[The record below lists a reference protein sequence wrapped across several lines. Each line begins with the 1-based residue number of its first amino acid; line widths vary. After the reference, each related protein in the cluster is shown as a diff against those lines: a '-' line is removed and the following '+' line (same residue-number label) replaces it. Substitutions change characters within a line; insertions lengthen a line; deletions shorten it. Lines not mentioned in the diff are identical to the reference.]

1 MWQIQIKLHIRYT
14 AQEKRTKQTNKK
26 MKQKKNETKKNET
39 KKKKK
44 IKQDR
49 PHLPG
54 IWNIYD
60 ETCKKRSIYQAEK
73 VKE

>member
-26 MKQKKNETKKNET
+26 KETKKNET
-39 KKKKK
+39 KKRKE
-44 IKQDR
+44 DR